1 MKKLKEV
8 WNNEKLTLS
17 AKMLYADIYVH
28 IYDECNEVE
37 ISNKEIEER
46 LQITK
51 EKLRKAKEQLLEFRY
66 IEIEQGINKNKFTK
80 YKLI

>member
-1 MKKLKEV
+1 MNKLKEV

-17 AKMLYADIYVH
+17 AKMLYAEIY
-28 IYDECNEVE
+28 ISIFDDSNEVE
-37 ISNKEIEER
+37 ISNKEIEEK
-46 LQITK
+46 LQITR
-51 EKLRKAKEQLLEFRY
+51 EKLRKAKEQLIEFKY

>member
-1 MKKLKEV
+1 MNKLKEV
-8 WNNEKLTLS
+8 WNDEKLTLS

-28 IYDECNEVE
+28 IYYDKCNEVE

-46 LQITK
+46 LQITR
-51 EKLRKAKEQLLEFRY
+51 EKLRKAKEQLLKFRY

-80 YKLI
+80 LI

>member
-1 MKKLKEV
+1 MNKLKEV
-8 WNNEKLTLS
+8 WNNKKLTLS
-17 AKMLYADIYVH
+17 AKMLYVDIYVH

-46 LQITK
+46 LQITR
-51 EKLRKAKEQLLEFRY
+51 EKLRKAKEQLIEFRY